1 MSWLLY
7 IFMAGKLVG
16 IVELPVFID
25 TYSQCKLFVNEAI
38 ILKPN
43 QSVKCVKGALHEI

>member
-25 TYSQCKLFVNEAI
+25 TYSQCKLAI
-38 ILKPN
+38 VLKPN
-43 QSVKCVKGALHEI
+43 QSVKCVKGKLNEI